1 MTDAIRKYSRSGAD
15 AIKENEDKMDA
26 LGKSAVKNYKEGKV
40 GKAAVDVAKGVGT
53 AAKNMLVTSPRAA
66 LDAAGKRIRGDKPT
80 DDEDYMPSDIKDSLQ
95 TTKNKKAAENYEAT
109 KEYKKGGKVS
119 SASSRG
125 DGCATKGKTKGR
137 MV

>member
-1 MTDAIRKYSRSGAD
+1 MVDAIRKYSRSGAD

-80 DDEDYMPSDIKDSLQ
+80 DDEDFMPADIKDSLQ
-95 TTKNKKAAENYEAT
+95 TMKNKKAAENYEAT
-109 KEYKKGGKVS
+109 KEYKKGGSVG
-119 SASSRG
+119 SASKRA
-125 DGCATKGKTKGR
+125 DGCCTKGKTKGR